1 MAISKDNPSNS
12 SQLKGLMDLLVDL
25 QILNSPQESSEPSSP
40 LNGNGA
46 SQDKQEAE
54 QAGGEIFGQRLVE
67 TSLPDAEK
75 SSDSPKEAAPSDR
88 IFDAPLVEESQELQ
102 LNPSPKLEAES
113 NEPENHHWPT
123 LSTPSTSKRSITDSA
138 ISNPAKTDAT
148 AAPSEVTLEQPVETK
163 NGKEVWEA
171 QRSLSFSPSS
181 NLTSPP
187 HPETARNEET
197 ESQPIR
203 SPEKPQ
209 QKESLEG
216 SSEQVLN
223 RLIKSQWQNAQA
235 QELKHQG
242 SSSIDDKKIE
252 NSLELYERWQRLLLT
267 QEVMGSRELLAT
279 LKQNLES
286 LEHQVYEPD
295 RLINLLLPLTAEVLS
310 LKVAESGEDV
320 AEAIAPL
327 TDKMIQRRTQ
337 QDKQAM
343 SSALAPLLPEA
354 ITRGV
359 SHSPG
364 EFAKALGPEI
374 GPAIKEQINLER
386 DAMVDALYPVIG
398 STISK
403 YMAEVIHSINQK
415 VENAFSVEGLTRK
428 IRAKM
433 QGVSEAELI
442 FKESMPFTVQAV
454 FLIHKGSGLVIS
466 EVQPSDRQRL
476 ESEMVAGMLTAIRSF
491 VNDCIAQSGDV
502 SEIDQIDY
510 GKSKIILEVAGYCYL
525 AAVIQGEPPKSFAR
539 ERRLALS
546 KIVQHHGKAIELFDG
561 DPSNV
566 PEPVNSILHD
576 LTTLSED
583 PTEQEKRQPPI
594 ALIAIASVLLG
605 AITIPL
611 AIYHHVSTIDRRREE
626 EVGLALASD
635 PQLAIY
641 RLDVDSRLGTLKL
654 SGRLPNQY
662 LRSRAEQI
670 TRKVEPKIKVY
681 NAIVP
686 VELPPDPVLATAEV
700 KRVTK
705 LLNKIEGAIIRAEYS
720 EGNVTVRGTVVQE
733 SDAKKVTQ
741 AFEQIPGVKSVTS
754 TVQLQ
759 PLAIASRV
767 YFDKGSAELQAE
779 ERSKIAAMV
788 ELLQQYPN
796 KNLKLLGHTD
806 PTGTSVEN
814 EPLAVERA
822 TAVKKF
828 MISQGIESKRL
839 VVEGTTEAPLGV
851 DGDQL
856 PLLSRCVEFE
866 IIAP

>member
-1 MAISKDNPSNS
+1 MALSKDNPSNG
-12 SQLKGLMDLLVDL
+12 SQLNGLMDLLVDL
-25 QILNSPQESSEPSSP
+25 QILNSPQESSEPSSRV
-40 LNGNGA
+40 NGNGA

-54 QAGGEIFGQRLVE
+54 ETGEVRDAGGEFSSQMLVE
-67 TSLPDAEK
+67 TSLPEAEK

-88 IFDAPLVEESQELQ
+88 IFDAPLVEEYQDLQ
-102 LNPSPKLEAES
+102 LKTSPRLEAE
-113 NEPENHHWPT
+113 
-123 LSTPSTSKRSITDSA
+123 
-138 ISNPAKTDAT
+138 
-148 AAPSEVTLEQPVETK
+148 
-163 NGKEVWEA
+163 
-171 QRSLSFSPSS
+171 S

-187 HPETARNEET
+187 HLEKARNEES
-197 ESQPIR
+197 ENQPIR
-203 SPEKPQ
+203 SPQKPQ
-209 QKESLEG
+209 QAENLEG
-216 SSEQVLN
+216 SSEQLLN
-223 RLIKSQWQNAQA
+223 RLIKSQWPNAQA
-235 QELKHQG
+235 KELKHQA
-242 SSSIDDKKIE
+242 SSSIDDKSIE

-267 QEVMGSRELLAT
+267 QEVMGSRELLAN
-279 LKQNLES
+279 LKQKLES
-286 LEHQVYEPD
+286 LEHQVYEPNQ
-295 RLINLLLPLTAEVLS
+295 LINLLLPLTAELLS
-310 LKVAESGEDV
+310 LKVAQSGEDM
-320 AEAIAPL
+320 AQAIAPL
-327 TDKMIQRRTQ
+327 TDKLIQRRTQ

-359 SHSPG
+359 SHAPG

-415 VENAFSVEGLTRK
+415 VENAFSLEGVTRK

-442 FKESMPFTVQAV
+442 FKEAMPFTVQAV

-502 SEIDQIDY
+502 SEIDLIEY

-525 AAVIQGEPPKSFAR
+525 AVVIQGEPPKAFPR
-539 ERRLALS
+539 ERRRALS
-546 KIVQHHGKAIELFDG
+546 QIVQHHGKAIELFDG

-566 PEPVNSILHD
+566 PEPIVSILQG

-583 PTEQEKRQPPI
+583 PTEQEKGQPPV
-594 ALIAIASVLLG
+594 ALIAIASILIG
-605 AITIPL
+605 AIVIPL
-611 AIYHHVSTIDRRREE
+611 GIYQQVSTIDRRREE
-626 EVGLALASD
+626 EVNLALASD

-641 RLDVDSRLGTLKL
+641 RLEVDSRLGTLKL

-662 LRSRAEQI
+662 LRARAEQI
-670 TRKVEPKIKVY
+670 AKKVEPKIKVY

-700 KRVTK
+700 KRVTNI
-705 LLNKIEGAIIRAEYS
+705 LNKIEGAIIQAEYS
-720 EGNVTVRGTVVQE
+720 EGNVTVQGTVLEE

-767 YFDKGSAELQAE
+767 YFDKGSAELKAE

-788 ELLQQYPN
+788 EFLKQYPN

-806 PTGTSVEN
+806 PTGSNVEN

-822 TAVKKF
+822 TAVKNAV
-828 MISQGIESKRL
+828 IAQGVESKRL
-839 VVEGTTEAPLGV
+839 VVAGTTEPPLGV
-851 DGDQL
+851 DGEQL
-856 PLLSRCVEFE
+856 PLLSRCVQFE

>member
-1 MAISKDNPSNS
+1 
-12 SQLKGLMDLLVDL
+12 MDLLVDL
-25 QILNSPQESSEPSSP
+25 QILNSPQESSESSSRV
-40 LNGNGA
+40 NGNCA
-46 SQDKQEAE
+46 SQEKQEAE
-54 QAGGEIFGQRLVE
+54 EAGEAGGEFSCQKLVE
-67 TSLPDAEK
+67 IPLPEAEK
-75 SSDSPKEAAPSDR
+75 SSDSPNQAAPSDR
-88 IFDAPLVEESQELQ
+88 VFDAQSIEEYPDLQ

-113 NEPENHHWPT
+113 NKPENHHWPT
-123 LSTPSTSKRSITDSA
+123 LSTPSTSDRSLTDNTT
-138 ISNPAKTDAT
+138 SNSPKTDAT
-148 AAPSEVTLEQPVETK
+148 AALSEAALEQPVAK
-163 NGKEVWEA
+163 NGKEIGEVH
-171 QRSLSFSPSS
+171 RSLSFSPSS
-181 NLTSPP
+181 NLTSPS
-187 HPETARNEET
+187 HQEKARNEET
-197 ESQPIR
+197 QKQPIR
-203 SPEKPQ
+203 SPEKPHQ
-209 QKESLEG
+209 TESLEG
-216 SSEQVLN
+216 SSQEVLN
-223 RLIKSQWQNAQA
+223 RLIKSQWPNAQA
-235 QELKHQG
+235 KELKHQA
-242 SSSIDDKKIE
+242 SSSIDDKNIE

-267 QEVMGSRELLAT
+267 QEVMGSRELLAN
-279 LKQNLES
+279 LKQKLES
-286 LEHQVYEPD
+286 LEHQVYEPNQ
-295 RLINLLLPLTAEVLS
+295 LINLLLPLTAEVLS
-310 LKVAESGEDV
+310 LKVAQSGEDV
-320 AEAIAPL
+320 AQAIAPL

-364 EFAKALGPEI
+364 EYAKALGPEI

-442 FKESMPFTVQAV
+442 FREAMPFTVQAV

-502 SEIDQIDY
+502 SEIDLIEY

-525 AAVIQGEPPKSFAR
+525 AVVIQGEPPKSFAR

-546 KIVQHHGKAIELFDG
+546 KIVQHHGKPIELFDG

-566 PEPVNSILHD
+566 PEPIHLILQD

-583 PTEQEKRQPPI
+583 PTEQEKNQPPV
-594 ALIAIASVLLG
+594 ALIAIALLLLG
-605 AITIPL
+605 AIVIPL
-611 AIYHHVSTIDRRREE
+611 GIYQQVSTIDRRREE

-641 RLDVDSRLGTLKL
+641 RLEVDSRLGAIKL

-662 LRSRAEQI
+662 LRARAEQI
-670 TRKVEPKIKVY
+670 AQKVEPKIKIY

-686 VELPPDPVLATAEV
+686 VEMPADPVLAAAEV
-700 KRVTK
+700 KRVTNI
-705 LLNKIEGAIIRAEYS
+705 LNKIEGAIIWAEYS
-720 EGNVTVRGTVVQE
+720 EGKVTVQGTVVQE

-767 YFDKGSAELQAE
+767 YFDKGSGELKAE

-788 ELLQQYPN
+788 ELLKQYPN
-796 KNLKLLGHTD
+796 KNLRLLGHTD

-814 EPLAVERA
+814 EPLALERA
-822 TAVKKF
+822 TAVKTA
-828 MISQGIESKRL
+828 MIAQGIESKRL
-839 VVEGTTEAPLGV
+839 VVAGTTEPPLGV